1 MVRLAMV
8 ERASP
13 DPAHGR
19 RAKVLGLTG
28 GIASGKSAVAELLRA
43 RGAVIVD
50 ADQLAR
56 KVVEPGQPA
65 LAELVARF
73 GADILDAG
81 GGLDRKRLAARV
93 FADPEARAAVGRIT
107 HPRIAAASQAEI
119 ARAAAAGAPVVFYE
133 AALLVENQA
142 HKGLDGLI
150 VVAAPVAV
158 QRARMKA
165 RDGIDDA
172 SADARLAAQL
182 PLEDKL
188 AAATWVLDNSGD
200 RAQLEH
206 QLDLLWRALEA
217 RFGALAPPRRTS
229 AAMAAVVDEP
239 EPPAGREL
247 VLVTGYPALAARLM
261 LLHVLEREPG
271 VEVALLTPPASADDA
286 ARLVAGHAGPGRVRL
301 VIGDAAAMD
310 LGLSTDEYRALAA
323 EVTTIL
329 HLAGSYHLGIDAE
342 AAHRLNVM
350 ATREIVELAA
360 LAPRLGRLVYG
371 STVRVAGR
379 RTGVVLEDELEMGQR
394 FHNPHEATR
403 AAAESLVR
411 AAMHRLP
418 ATVVRPGVLVGDS
431 RTGEIERFD
440 GPYFFLV
447 PFATSTWPVN
457 LPLPSRGSAPLHVT
471 PVDVFVRA
479 TYQLARDPRAAGR
492 TVHLIEPDPLTVR
505 RALELVAEH
514 AGTRPPRGF
523 FPARLARAILRTP
536 GVAQLTR
543 APAAALDLFSAPVTY
558 DQAAARELLTGTGCE
573 HPRFEDYVGNL
584 VTFIRAQLAR
594 RRAAG
599 RPDDDAIDPL
609 A

>member
-1 MVRLAMV
+1 M
-8 ERASP
+8 
-13 DPAHGR
+13 
-19 RAKVLGLTG
+19 AKVLGLTG
-28 GIASGKSAVAELLRA
+28 GIASGKSAVGELLRA

-50 ADQLAR
+50 ADRVAR
-56 KVVEPGQPA
+56 QVVEPGQPA

-73 GADILDAG
+73 GADILDG
-81 GGLDRKRLAARV
+81 DGRLDRKRLAARV
-93 FADPEARAAVGRIT
+93 FADPAARADVGRIT

-133 AALLVENQA
+133 AALLVENQV

-158 QRARMKA
+158 QRERLKL
-165 RDGIDDA
+165 RDSVDDV

-188 AAATWVLDNSGD
+188 AVATWVIDNSGD
-200 RAQLEH
+200 RAQLER
-206 QLDLLWRALEA
+206 QVDLLWRALEA
-217 RFGALAPPRRTS
+217 RFGAIVPPRRES
-229 AAMAAVVDEP
+229 AAMAAVEEP
-239 EPPAGREL
+239 EPDAGHDRVLITGFPAQ
-247 VLVTGYPALAARLM
+247 AARLM
-261 LLHVLEREPG
+261 LLHVLERDPTA
-271 VEVALLTPPASADDA
+271 EVALLTPAAAADDA
-286 ARLVAGHAGPGRVRL
+286 ARLVAAHAPAHRVKL
-301 VIGDAAAMD
+301 VIGDPGAMD
-310 LGLSTDEYRALAA
+310 LGLATDEYRALAA

-329 HLAGSYHLGIDAE
+329 HLAGSYSLGVDA
-342 AAHRLNVM
+342 ATAHQVNVA
-350 ATREIVELAA
+350 ATREIVDLAGS
-360 LAPRLGRLVYG
+360 APRLARLVYG

-379 RTGVVLEDELEMGQR
+379 RTGLVREDELEVGQR

-403 AAAESLVR
+403 AAAEGLVKD
-411 AAMHRLP
+411 AMRRLP
-418 ATVVRPGVLVGDS
+418 ATVVRPGVLIGDS
-431 RTGEIERFD
+431 RTGEIDRFD

-492 TVHLIEPDPLTVR
+492 TVHLVEPDPLTVR
-505 RALELVAEH
+505 RALELVAER

-523 FPARLARAILRTP
+523 IPARLARALLRTP
-536 GVAQLTR
+536 GLAKLTR
-543 APAAALDLFSAPVTY
+543 APAAALDLFASPVAY
-558 DQAAARELLTGTGCE
+558 DQAGAHELLAGTGLE

-584 VTFIRAQLAR
+584 IPFIRAQLAR

-599 RPDDDAIDPL
+599 RVDDEALDPL
-609 A
+609 I